1 MKLILDNIIFCIQ
14 RMGGISVV
22 WQELLQRAL
31 CDPDLDCTILDYD
44 KGQNN
49 ICRQSLHISNPISLK
64 ARRMERRFPF

>member
-1 MKLILDNIIFCIQ
+1 MKLILDNIIFCTQ

-44 KGQNN
+44 KGHNN
-49 ICRQSLHISNPISLK
+49 LCC
-64 ARRMERRFPF
+64 